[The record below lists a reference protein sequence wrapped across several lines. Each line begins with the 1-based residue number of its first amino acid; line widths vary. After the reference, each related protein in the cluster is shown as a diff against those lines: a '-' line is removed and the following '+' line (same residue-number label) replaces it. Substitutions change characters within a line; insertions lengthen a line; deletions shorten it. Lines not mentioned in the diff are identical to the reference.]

1 MVTGF
6 RSFALIYI
14 AFDGFPFCRQS
25 EFDVI
30 QLRLA
35 RLQTRRGLPGTAVLR
50 WLVHQRQGRADC
62 GPSRPHWV
70 VRSNAVLHS
79 ARGLRPFV
87 NTPPSTKPCVLRS
100 DPNRVLG
107 GRAAKVDS
115 AAHLAPGEIESEPA
129 EADLALDHRNGPPP
143 QPSISTRAA
152 GQPIRE
158 SGRSLR
164 APAQA
169 DSAAAPGTGRAFVD
183 ELNPSCLKGGHHLR

>member
-1 MVTGF
+1 MGSYPPAHMDLRGWAKV
-6 RSFALIYI
+6 
-14 AFDGFPFCRQS
+14 AFG
-25 EFDVI
+25 
-30 QLRLA
+30 A
-35 RLQTRRGLPGTAVLR
+35 TTAVR
-50 WLVHQRQGRADC
+50 AAKGERPVSVQSSDVRGGTRGRAKRADC
-62 GPSRPHWV
+62 EPSRPHWV

-158 SGRSLR
+158 SGRLLR

-183 ELNPSCLKGGHHLR
+183 ELNPSYLKGGHHLR